1 MFNNRRSEIDIIGE
15 ILILSQNGVR
25 KTEILYQANLCYLQ
39 LKKYLSFLLEK
50 NILEEKVIR
59 NNGNSF
65 SVYQTTPKGN
75 KLSIDINKALS
86 YFK

>member
-15 ILILSQNGVR
+15 ILSLSQNSIR

-39 LKKYLSFLLEK
+39 LKNYLSFLIEK
-50 NILEEKVIR
+50 EILTENVIK
-59 NNGNSF
+59 NNGTSF
-65 SVYQTTPKGN
+65 SLYKTTPKGDELLI
-75 KLSIDINKALS
+75 KINKTLS